1 MKKVEMKSQQFI
13 LDKFGFE
20 LNQDMG
26 GTFFEKEIAE
36 TKWMTLSGCPNSD
49 EGMEHVVGSPA
60 SDVRLEIED
69 DGGRTL
75 RSWILSE
82 ELGVDEHAVTTE
94 EMVNNFLMRFVED
107 SK

>member
-1 MKKVEMKSQQFI
+1 MENKNQQFI
-13 LDKFGFE
+13 IDTFGFE
-20 LNQDMG
+20 LNRDMG

-49 EGMEHVVGSPA
+49 EGMEYVVGSPA
-60 SDVRLEIED
+60 SDVRLEIND

-82 ELGVDEHAVTTE
+82 ELGVDEHTVTTE
-94 EMVNNFLMRFVED
+94 GMVKTFLMRFVED